1 MRRHVKLNTD
11 IRPVSEF
18 RANAA
23 ELIEHVKS
31 SRRPLVLTQR
41 GHSAAVVLDVAEYE
55 RMVEEIDL
63 LSDVRTAIQQIDAG
77 QAISNRDAKVELRRR
92 FSK

>member
-1 MRRHVKLNTD
+1 MKRRLKLHSD
-11 IRPVSEF
+11 IKPVSEF

-23 ELIEHVKS
+23 ELIEHVKR

-55 RMVEEIDL
+55 QMVEEIEL
-63 LSDVRTAIQQIDAG
+63 LSDVRTAIQQIEAG
-77 QAISNRDAKVELRRR
+77 QGVSNRDAKAELRKR
-92 FSK
+92 FSA

>member
-1 MRRHVKLNTD
+1 VRRRVKLNTD

-23 ELIEHVKS
+23 EWIEHVKS

-41 GHSAAVVLDVAEYE
+41 GHSAAVVLDVDEYE

-63 LSDVRTAIQQIDAG
+63 LSDVRSAMQQIDAG
-77 QAISNRDAKVELRRR
+77 HAVSNRAAKAELRRR
-92 FSK
+92 FRE

>member
-1 MRRHVKLNTD
+1 MRRRVKLNTD

-18 RANAA
+18 RAKAA
-23 ELIEHVKS
+23 ELIEHVKT

-63 LSDVRTAIQQIDAG
+63 LSDVRTAIQQTDRG
-77 QAISNRDAKVELRRR
+77 QAVSNRDAKAELRKR
-92 FSK
+92 FAR